1 MTNMTQRNNED
12 VKWFRERINL
22 IKSKKKTLNSD
33 KLSGGERQRTAAASN
48 YLPKPLEI
56 QEKHRV

>member
-22 IKSKKKTLNSD
+22 TKSKKKTLNSD
-33 KLSGGERQRTAAASN
+33 KLSGGERQRIAAASN
-48 YLPKPLEI
+48 YLLKPLEI
-56 QEKHRV
+56 QEKQRV